1 MPHKNK
7 APLREVRAYSSEVRA
22 SPAPDEGGGLR
33 FSGYAAMFDRW
44 SEDLGGFRE
53 RIAPGA
59 FSQAIQVD
67 DIRAL
72 FNHNPDYVLAR
83 NRSGTLALSEDEKG
97 LCFDL
102 TAPDAQWA
110 RDLHKSVQRGD
121 VSQCSFSFRVIR
133 DEWRTVDGTDER
145 TLLEVRL
152 YDVSIVTYPAYEAT
166 EASARDA
173 LSAHKESLAPRQ
185 SGLNAIYSRK
195 LDLKEKEF

>member
-1 MPHKNK
+1 MPQIKK

-22 SPAPDEGGGLR
+22 SPVPEDGGGLH
-33 FSGYAAMFDRW
+33 FTGYAAMFNVW

-59 FSQAIQVD
+59 FAQAIQID

-72 FNHNPDYVLAR
+72 HNHNPDYVLGR
-83 NRSGTLALSEDEKG
+83 NRSGTLILQEDNKG
-97 LCFDL
+97 LHFDVM
-102 TAPDAQWA
+102 APNAQWA
-110 RDLHKSVQRGD
+110 RDLHMSVERGD
-121 VSQCSFSFRVIR
+121 VNQCSFSFRVIR
-133 DEWRTVDGTDER
+133 DEWRTVDGQDER

-152 YDVSIVTYPAYEAT
+152 FDVSIVTYPAYEAT

-173 LSAHKESLAPRQ
+173 FSAHKESLVPRQ
-185 SGLNAIYSRK
+185 SGVNAIYSRK